1 MGKPPFSDDELE
13 DLFSDSEIEQICLV
27 RSRILV
33 GYFTFVAF
41 LGAYYV
47 CSIKTN
53 TTGILALGDLELHL
67 KSVLQ

>member
-1 MGKPPFSDDELE
+1 MGNPPCSDDELE

-47 CSIKTN
+47 CSIK
-53 TTGILALGDLELHL
+53 LGDLELHL
-67 KSVLQ
+67 KTLCYSNQQ